1 MIQENKHLVAI
12 AAAIDILTLAGVVLL
27 LAKVW

>member
-1 MIQENKHLVAI
+1 MIQESKHLVAI

-27 LAKVW
+27 LVKVW

>member
-1 MIQENKHLVAI
+1 MFQESKHLVAI

-27 LAKVW
+27 LVKVW

>member
-27 LAKVW
+27 LAKIW

>member
-27 LAKVW
+27 LVKVW